1 MIDYIFICK
10 EAAVEG
16 PNPQLVL
23 YTCRQSIVVSDAV
36 VRRRLEG
43 YLILY

>member
-23 YTCRQSIVVSDAV
+23 YTCRQSIVVKFEFVAV
-36 VRRRLEG
+36 IVMTV
-43 YLILY
+43 